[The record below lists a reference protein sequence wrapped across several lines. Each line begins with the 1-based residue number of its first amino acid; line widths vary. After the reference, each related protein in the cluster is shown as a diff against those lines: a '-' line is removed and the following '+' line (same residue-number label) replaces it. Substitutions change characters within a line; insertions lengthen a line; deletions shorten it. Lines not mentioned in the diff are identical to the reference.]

1 MSRGDLTEAEWRI
14 LKDLLPIER
23 KNRGRGRPPEQNRS
37 IVNGIL
43 WRLRCGAPWRDV
55 PPNYG
60 SWNTIYRRF
69 RRWSEAG
76 VWEIVAVTLAEI
88 MADTGHYSIDSTT
101 VRPRLGSGRKRG
113 AHRRALGRSRGG
125 FTSKL
130 HCLADALGRP
140 LAFHL
145 MCGEAADCK
154 AYDALI
160 ALPERTPDALLADKG
175 YDADA
180 IRADLGRRNI
190 HPVIPGRLNRRVK
203 IDHDRTLYKQRNRI
217 ERMFGHLKINRAIA
231 TRYDQLASS
240 FLGMV
245 HLATARYWLKFVHAA

>member
-1 MSRGDLTEAEWRI
+1 MRCALARRAAQIRKLEHHLSPVQAMEQSWGLGD
-14 LKDLLPIER
+14 
-23 KNRGRGRPPEQNRS
+23 RGRDAGRDHGRHWPLQHRQHHSP
-37 IVNGIL
+37 
-43 WRLRCGAPWRDV
+43 
-55 PPNYG
+55 
-60 SWNTIYRRF
+60 
-69 RRWSEAG
+69 
-76 VWEIVAVTLAEI
+76 
-88 MADTGHYSIDSTT
+88 
-101 VRPRLGSGRKRG
+101 RPCLGSGRKRG
-113 AHRRALGRSRGG
+113 AYRRALGRSRGG

-145 MCGEAADCK
+145 TGGEAADCK

-180 IRADLGRRNI
+180 IRADLARRNI
-190 HPVIPGRLNRRVK
+190 KPVIPGRSNRRVK
-203 IDHDRTLYKQRNRI
+203 IEHDRTLYKQRNRI

-231 TRYDQLASS
+231 ARYDQLASS